1 MVNNDHVES
10 KMGMPE
16 NEINYIC
23 IFGQAL
29 RAESTSLALLRHQC
43 TALEEAKNDH
53 KI

>member
-10 KMGMPE
+10 KMGMPV

-29 RAESTSLALLRHQC
+29 RAESTSLVLLC
-43 TALEEAKNDH
+43 TALEDAKIDH

>member
-1 MVNNDHVES
+1 MVNNDYVES

-29 RAESTSLALLRHQC
+29 RAESTSLLRHQC
-43 TALEEAKNDH
+43 TALEDAKIDH

>member
-1 MVNNDHVES
+1 MVKNDYAE
-10 KMGMPE
+10 KKTEMPE

-29 RAESTSLALLRHQC
+29 RAESTSLLRHQC
-43 TALEEAKNDH
+43 TALEDAKIDH